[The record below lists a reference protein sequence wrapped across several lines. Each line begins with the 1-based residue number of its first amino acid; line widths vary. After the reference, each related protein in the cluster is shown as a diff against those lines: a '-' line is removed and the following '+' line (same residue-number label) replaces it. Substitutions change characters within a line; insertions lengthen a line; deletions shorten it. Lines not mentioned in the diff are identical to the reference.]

1 MRTKAV
7 YGNQYTPNAKPSTQ
21 NVDILLQGN
30 VSIQPVGNRY
40 KLTAPINHNS
50 GEDIVGQ
57 NEPVFMA
64 IYKGDRSNYGIK
76 GARLVLV
83 QRVVDLLNSMSDYI
97 RQLITEYD
105 GVDYKDFVAYV
116 YGFLTKKSSNVRVKV
131 RINI

>member
-1 MRTKAV
+1 MYPDGIPPATTVARKIQDRGLRMKAV

-57 NEPVFMA
+57 SEPVFMA

-76 GARLVLV
+76 GARLVISAKGGRSIK
-83 QRVVDLLNSMSDYI
+83 Q
-97 RQLITEYD
+97 
-105 GVDYKDFVAYV
+105 YV
-116 YGFLTKKSSNVRVKV
+116 
-131 RINI
+131 